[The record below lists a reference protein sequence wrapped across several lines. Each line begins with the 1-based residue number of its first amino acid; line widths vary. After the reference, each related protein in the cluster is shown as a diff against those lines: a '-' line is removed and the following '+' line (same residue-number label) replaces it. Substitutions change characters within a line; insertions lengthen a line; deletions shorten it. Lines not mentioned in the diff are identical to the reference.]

1 MTAAIVL
8 LCVLPLAASLSS
20 TDKCSGTYY
29 RPVRDNLSTSCSIT
43 TSKTSSLHTATETQ
57 SATESVSLST
67 SSPLMMSSSPVMI
80 ISSIVSG
87 MSPIGFMPTSTLMLN
102 PTQSLTVSVGRAST
116 DDGGLSFVG
125 TSTDTGPQLSISP
138 SSTFSVSSPSLSNSL
153 SFLHTSSYYSSLHSS
168 TPSLISSTS
177 GPSSYELFLVI
188 FGIILFVMVTFII
201 SQYLYFAVYFCLAA
215 RRKRYSNT
223 SLQIRMSPISAVETG
238 RQPLHFLIG
247 SVMEKEAI
255 VDYPES
261 YGSVSAARPTGADGE
276 KQAAVSLS
284 FHDVSYAVTSGVFK
298 KTTKVIL
305 NNLT

>member
-1 MTAAIVL
+1 MMTAAIVL

-29 RPVRDNLSTSCSIT
+29 RPHDSCEHLAYTKYYYDSFQGSCKFFVYRECIYKPHSNVTNGYGNPHNTFDRLRDCQDTCFPVRDNLSTSCSIT

-125 TSTDTGPQLSISP
+125 TSTDTGPQLSI
-138 SSTFSVSSPSLSNSL
+138 
-153 SFLHTSSYYSSLHSS
+153 
-168 TPSLISSTS
+168 
-177 GPSSYELFLVI
+177 
-188 FGIILFVMVTFII
+188 IL
-201 SQYLYFAVYFCLAA
+201 
-215 RRKRYSNT
+215 
-223 SLQIRMSPISAVETG
+223 
-238 RQPLHFLIG
+238 
-247 SVMEKEAI
+247 
-255 VDYPES
+255 
-261 YGSVSAARPTGADGE
+261 
-276 KQAAVSLS
+276 
-284 FHDVSYAVTSGVFK
+284 
-298 KTTKVIL
+298 
-305 NNLT
+305 